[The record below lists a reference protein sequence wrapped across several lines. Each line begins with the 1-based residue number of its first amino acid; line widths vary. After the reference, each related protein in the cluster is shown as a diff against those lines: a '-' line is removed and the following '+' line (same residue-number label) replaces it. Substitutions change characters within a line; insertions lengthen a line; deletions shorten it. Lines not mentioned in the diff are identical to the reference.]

1 MPKYTVIIT
10 RDITESTVIEVEA
23 DSPDAAE
30 DAAHEA
36 LSQSS
41 DAQWEIDDGSWNKG
55 NHYVTD
61 VSETGQ

>member
-10 RDITESTVIEVEA
+10 RDITESTALEVEA
-23 DSPDAAE
+23 DNPDAAE

-41 DAQWEIDDGSWNKG
+41 DAQWEIDDGSWDIG
-55 NHYVTD
+55 DHYVTD
-61 VSETGQ
+61 VSEVGA